1 VDQRD
6 SSAIAGAIR
15 LNRLLSLTDNW
26 FMKHYDLICIGC
38 GPAGEK
44 AATQAAYFKRRV
56 AVIESESRPGGAM
69 VNTGTIPSKTLRET
83 ALLLSAFRRR
93 SVPGIGLKIDR
104 NISIF
109 ALMARMLAVQQVE
122 HDRIESAI
130 DRHAIDVISGRGRI
144 IDPHTVRITDA
155 DGGERDL
162 HAQHILIAT
171 GSRPTDLKSPGYDHP
186 RIVDSDSLLHL
197 DRLPRSLT
205 VIGGGVIGCEYACVF
220 GELGVEVTLIEPRD
234 VVLGFLDEEI
244 REALLRSMEE
254 MGITVETGRAVD
266 RIVAPA
272 GDEHVCVVLKDGTE
286 IKSSHVLYAAGRSGN
301 TEGLGLENIGVVPNN
316 RGYLTVDERYQ
327 TTCPGVYAAGDVIG
341 FPALASTSM
350 EQGRVAACRMF
361 GLDYKKAVSD
371 IFPIGLYTIPP
382 IGTVGLTEEQARTEG
397 LDVMT
402 GRAPFALTAR
412 GRILE
417 SDGTT
422 NIGFIKL
429 VFEYPSRRLLGAQI
443 IGDEATELIHI
454 AQMVLGSSENDRT
467 IDRFVHNVFNYPTLS
482 ETFRLAAVN
491 GLQKIALR
499 EGRDD
504 QIAARAKVA

>member
-1 VDQRD
+1 MVR
-6 SSAIAGAIR
+6 
-15 LNRLLSLTDNW
+15 
-26 FMKHYDLICIGC
+26 YDLVCIGC

-56 AVIESESRPGGAM
+56 AIIELESRPGGAM
-69 VNTGTIPSKTLRET
+69 VNTGTVPSKALRET

-93 SVPGIGLKIDR
+93 TVPGLSLQVDR
-104 NISIF
+104 HVSILSF
-109 ALMARMLAVQQVE
+109 MARMLCVQQNE
-122 HDRIESAI
+122 HDRIESAV
-130 DRHAIDVISGRGRI
+130 DRHSIDIRSGRGSI
-144 IDPHTVRITDA
+144 VDPHTVRVEHL
-155 DGGERDL
+155 DGSTIELRTE
-162 HAQHILIAT
+162 HILIAT
-171 GSRPTDLKSPGYDHP
+171 GSRPTNLKSLGYDHP

-197 DRLPRSLT
+197 DSLPRSLT

-244 REALLRSMEE
+244 RVALLHSMEE
-254 MGITVETGRAVD
+254 TGITIETGRAVE
-266 RIVAPA
+266 RIVAPT
-272 GDEHVCVVLKDGTE
+272 GDEDVCVVLNDGTE
-286 IKSSHVLYAAGRSGN
+286 IRSSHVLYAAGRSGN
-301 TEGLGLENIGVVPNN
+301 TEGIGLENIGVAPNN
-316 RGYLTVDERYQ
+316 RGYLTVDETYQ
-327 TTCPGVYAAGDVIG
+327 TTCPGVYAAGDVVG

-382 IGTVGLTEEQARTEG
+382 IGTVGLSEEEARKQG

-417 SDGTT
+417 SDNTT
-422 NIGFIKL
+422 NIGFVKI

-454 AQMVLGSSENDRT
+454 AQMVLGSSESDRT

-482 ETFRLAAVN
+482 ETYRLAAVN

-504 QIAARAKVA
+504 QIAARVKVA

>member
-1 VDQRD
+1 MVC
-6 SSAIAGAIR
+6 
-15 LNRLLSLTDNW
+15 
-26 FMKHYDLICIGC
+26 YDLVCIGC

-44 AATQAAYFKRRV
+44 SATQAAYFRRRV
-56 AVIESESRPGGAM
+56 AIIEIESRPGGAM
-69 VNTGTIPSKTLRET
+69 VNTGTIPSKALRET

-93 SVPGIGLKIDR
+93 SVPGLSLKV
-104 NISIF
+104 NCNMSILSF
-109 ALMARMLAVQQVE
+109 MARMLSVQQSE
-122 HDRIESAI
+122 HDRIEASI
-130 DRHAIDVISGRGRI
+130 DRHAIDVISGRGCI
-144 IDPHTVRITDA
+144 VDPHTVRVTLT
-155 DGGERDL
+155 DGGTRDL
-162 HAQHILIAT
+162 HTEHILIAT
-171 GSRPTDLKSPGYDHP
+171 GSRPTDLKSLGYDHP
-186 RIVDSDSLLHL
+186 RIIDSDSLLHL
-197 DRLPRSLT
+197 DRLPRSLA

-244 REALLRSMEE
+244 RKALLYSMEE
-254 MGITVETGRAVD
+254 AGIAVETGRAVD

-272 GDEHVCVVLKDGTE
+272 GDEDVCVVLKNGTE
-286 IKSSHVLYAAGRSGN
+286 IKSSHVLYAAGRCGN
-301 TEGLGLENIGVVPNN
+301 TEGIGLENIGVVPNN
-316 RGYLTVDERYQ
+316 RGYLTVDEAYQ
-327 TTCPGVYAAGDVIG
+327 TTCPGVFAAGDVIG

-382 IGTVGLTEEQARTEG
+382 IGTVGLTEEQARQAG
-397 LDVMT
+397 HDVMT
-402 GRAPFALTAR
+402 GRAAFALTAR

-417 SDGTT
+417 SDSTT
-422 NIGFIKL
+422 NIGFIKI

-482 ETFRLAAVN
+482 ETYRLAAVN

-499 EGRDD
+499 EGRED
-504 QIAARAKVA
+504 QIAAQAKVA